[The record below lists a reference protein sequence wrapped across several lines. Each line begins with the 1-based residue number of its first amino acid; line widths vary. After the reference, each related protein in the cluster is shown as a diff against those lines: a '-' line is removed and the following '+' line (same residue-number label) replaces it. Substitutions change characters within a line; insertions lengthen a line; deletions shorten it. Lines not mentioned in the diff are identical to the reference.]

1 MLEQVIAENTAVMKE
16 LVELLR
22 SGAAVPP
29 PSIEEPKKAKKAAKP
44 LGEAPPPSTKDEA
57 PAAPAVEY
65 KQVADAITILVARNR
80 ARAVEILEGFGV
92 KKGPELKPEQYAD
105 ALSQLQ
111 AALQ

>member
-22 SGAAVPP
+22 SGAAIPP

-44 LGEAPPPSTKDEA
+44 MGEAPPPSTKDT
-57 PAAPAVEY
+57 PAVEY
-65 KQVADAITILVARNR
+65 KQVADAITLLVSRDR
-80 ARAVEILEGFGV
+80 PKAVEILSGFGV

-105 ALSQLQ
+105 VLAQIQ